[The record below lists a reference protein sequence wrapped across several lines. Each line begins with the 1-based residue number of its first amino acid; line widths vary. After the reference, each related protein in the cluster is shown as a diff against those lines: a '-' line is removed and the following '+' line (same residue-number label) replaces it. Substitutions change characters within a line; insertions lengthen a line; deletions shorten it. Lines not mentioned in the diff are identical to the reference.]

1 MVIKIIKQIEANQ
14 IWENAIKK
22 YSRSK
27 IYNLNN
33 FFKNQVS
40 SFKLKFKLDSR
51 SFLQSRKYTYSL
63 WKIKI
68 QKNTHTH
75 THIMFTLKPFFF
87 LSHFKAHPIDHGH
100 FPVPLKKWSRQN
112 VFFYHKMKICLKHF
126 E

>member
-14 IWENAIKK
+14 IWENAIKR

-87 LSHFKAHPIDHGH
+87 FE
-100 FPVPLKKWSRQN
+100 PLQGTS
-112 VFFYHKMKICLKHF
+112 Y
-126 E
+126 

>member
-40 SFKLKFKLDSR
+40 SFKFKFKLDSR

-75 THIMFTLKPFFF
+75 ILCSHLNHFF

-100 FPVPLKKWSRQN
+100 FPVPLKK
-112 VFFYHKMKICLKHF
+112 
-126 E
+126 